1 MLDDNTQFPMV
12 PSGPIRLGPE
22 PGTGAPVRLPSK
34 KHRWWAVPLALVGI
48 ATPITAL
55 VCNGIQ
61 IDHWAVAPGEASPV
75 GSRLD
80 FENLPDGVVED
91 DSPGQFLF
99 VTVTGAHLNVLQFAL
114 GGNDDDVRVL
124 TREERFGK
132 DDPGQERQIG
142 LQMMRDAKDVAEY
155 VAYRRLGLDAR
166 LRAGEVVVA
175 HLLCLNGELTKS
187 EACDTP
193 APAAGFLERGFTIT
207 AVDGVPTPTVEDLA
221 PVMASRKPGD
231 EVTVTYRPIQ
241 GGEEK
246 TATFRTISSQ
256 GENGSPSRALIGF
269 ISHDTYSVELPFR
282 AEIDTDSIGGPS
294 AGLAFTLSLIDRL
307 SPGSLTGDQK
317 VAVTGTIQDD
327 GSVGAIGGLRQKV
340 VAVRRSG
347 ARFMLV
353 PRAQGDEG
361 IDGLVEARRAA
372 GDELEIVPV
381 ANLEEALAA
390 LAARGGTP
398 IPAVAAT

>member
-1 MLDDNTQFPMV
+1 MPT
-12 PSGPIRLGPE
+12 R
-22 PGTGAPVRLPSK
+22 
-34 KHRWWAVPLALVGI
+34 KHRWWAVPLALIGI
-48 ATPITAL
+48 ATPVGAL

-61 IDHWAVAPGEASPV
+61 VDHWAVAPGEASPV

-124 TREERFGK
+124 TREQRFGK

-155 VAYRRLGLDAR
+155 VAYQRLGLGAR

-175 HLLCLNGELTKS
+175 HLLCLNGEITKS
-187 EACDTP
+187 DDCDTP
-193 APAAGFLERGFTIT
+193 APAAGLLERGSTIT
-207 AVDGVPTPTVEDLA
+207 AVDGVPTPTVDDLG
-221 PVMASRKPGD
+221 PVMEKRQPGD

-246 TATFRTISSQ
+246 IATFRTIASRETA
-256 GENGSPSRALIGF
+256 GAPSRALIGF
-269 ISHDTYSVELPFR
+269 IAHDTYSVELPFR

-307 SPGSLTGDQK
+307 SPGSLTGGQK

-353 PRAQGDEG
+353 PTAQGDQG
-361 IDGLVEARRAA
+361 DDGLIEARRAA
-372 GDELEIVPV
+372 GDDLEIVPV
-381 ANLEEALAA
+381 ANIEEALAA

-398 IPAVAAT
+398 LRAVNSK

>member
-12 PSGPIRLGPE
+12 PSEPMRLGPDR
-22 PGTGAPVRLPSK
+22 GVAAPVRLPSK
-34 KHRWWAVPLALVGI
+34 KHRWWAVPLALIGV
-48 ATPITAL
+48 ATPIAAL

-61 IDHWAVAPGEASPV
+61 VDHWAVAPGEASPV

-80 FENLPDGVVED
+80 FENLPEGVVED
-91 DSPGQFLF
+91 DAPGQFLF

-155 VAYRRLGLDAR
+155 VAYQRLGLDAQ

-175 HLLCLNGELTKS
+175 HLLCLNGEITKS
-187 EACDTP
+187 DDCDTP

-207 AVDGVPTPTVEDLA
+207 SVDGVPTPTVEDLA
-221 PVMASRKPGD
+221 PVMDKRRPGD

-241 GGEEK
+241 GGDEK

-256 GENGSPSRALIGF
+256 NANGAQSRALIGF
-269 ISHDTYSVELPFR
+269 IAHDTYSVDLPFR

-307 SPGSLTGDQK
+307 SPGSLTGNQK

-347 ARFMLV
+347 AKFMLV
-353 PRAQGDEG
+353 PTAQGDDG
-361 IDGLVEARRAA
+361 NDGLIEARRAA
-372 GDELEIVPV
+372 GSGLEIVPV

-390 LAARGGTP
+390 LVARGGTA
-398 IPAVAAT
+398 IPPVTNK